1 MISLR
6 EFHDVFK
13 SINPWESDAEA
24 FVRTDADGIVYVPSS
39 MIADEEQRQAAYDEM
54 DEEGTWIAFPDASEL
69 RLGKDVALRYAER
82 FLSENDYERVVDIF
96 YRRGAFRRFKD
107 LLDERRGILHV
118 RRHLAA
124 SPLFKGIPN
133 FKETRIAMLRA
144 ETVKE
149 LFSILDYIRG
159 NYGMNC

>member
-6 EFHDVFK
+6 EFHDFFK

-54 DEEGTWIAFPDASEL
+54 DEEGSWISFPDASEL

-82 FLSENDYERVVDIF
+82 FLSEMTMKEWLISSIAAGLFDVSRIC
-96 YRRGAFRRFKD
+96 
-107 LLDERRGILHV
+107 LTS
-118 RRHLAA
+118 AA
-124 SPLFKGIPN
+124 SSKSG
-133 FKETRIAMLRA
+133 TRLRKLA
-144 ETVKE
+144 N
-149 LFSILDYIRG
+149 SRRSRSG
-159 NYGMNC
+159 

>member
-39 MIADEEQRQAAYDEM
+39 MIADEEQRQAACDEM
-54 DEEGTWIAFPDASEL
+54 DEEGSWISFPDASEL

-107 LLDERRGILHV
+107 LLDERGKLEEWYAFEEISE
-118 RRHLAA
+118 LAA
-124 SPLFKGIPN
+124 L
-133 FKETRIAMLRA
+133 KEWLTEKDITYVDDCTLTEEAQKLA
-144 ETVKE
+144 ALLEQE
-149 LFSILDYIRG
+149 G
-159 NYGMNC
+159 

>member
-39 MIADEEQRQAAYDEM
+39 MIADEEQRQAAYNEM

-96 YRRGAFRRFKD
+96 
-107 LLDERRGILHV
+107 
-118 RRHLAA
+118 
-124 SPLFKGIPN
+124 
-133 FKETRIAMLRA
+133 
-144 ETVKE
+144 
-149 LFSILDYIRG
+149 
-159 NYGMNC
+159 

>member
-54 DEEGTWIAFPDASEL
+54 DEEGSWISFPDASEL
-69 RLGKDVALRYAER
+69 RLGKD
-82 FLSENDYERVVDIF
+82 
-96 YRRGAFRRFKD
+96 
-107 LLDERRGILHV
+107 
-118 RRHLAA
+118 
-124 SPLFKGIPN
+124 
-133 FKETRIAMLRA
+133 MC
-144 ETVKE
+144 
-149 LFSILDYIRG
+149 FSQTSHGPEHR
-159 NYGMNC
+159 

>member
-54 DEEGTWIAFPDASEL
+54 DEEGTWISFPDASEL
-69 RLGKDVALRYAER
+69 RLGKDMALRYAER
-82 FLSENDYERVVDIF
+82 FLSENDYKR
-96 YRRGAFRRFKD
+96 Y
-107 LLDERRGILHV
+107 
-118 RRHLAA
+118 
-124 SPLFKGIPN
+124 
-133 FKETRIAMLRA
+133 
-144 ETVKE
+144 
-149 LFSILDYIRG
+149 
-159 NYGMNC
+159 

>member
-54 DEEGTWIAFPDASEL
+54 DEEGTWISFPDASEL
-69 RLGKDVALRYAER
+69 RLGKDMALRYAER
-82 FLSENDYERVVDIF
+82 FLSDNDYERVVDIF

-107 LLDERRGILHV
+107 LLDERGKLEEWYAFEEISE
-118 RRHLAA
+118 LAA
-124 SPLFKGIPN
+124 L
-133 FKETRIAMLRA
+133 KEWLTEKDITYVDDCTLTEEAQKLA
-144 ETVKE
+144 ALLEQE
-149 LFSILDYIRG
+149 G
-159 NYGMNC
+159 

>member
-54 DEEGTWIAFPDASEL
+54 DEEGTWTSFPDASEL
-69 RLGKDVALRYAER
+69 RLGKDMALRYAER
-82 FLSENDYERVVDIF
+82 FLSENDYERVVDIV

-107 LLDERRGILHV
+107 LLDERGKLEEWYAFEEISE
-118 RRHLAA
+118 LAA
-124 SPLFKGIPN
+124 LKKWLTENDITYVDDCTQTEEARKLAALLEQEG
-133 FKETRIAMLRA
+133 
-144 ETVKE
+144 
-149 LFSILDYIRG
+149 
-159 NYGMNC
+159 